1 MKCFDFD
8 ATRGG
13 YGLRY
18 FFNAGLNRETLAC
31 DEEGTE
37 FYDEDTGEYIGQVSG
52 YIPSELEEMTDNEFW
67 KILEDNYIA

>member
-1 MKCFDFD
+1 MKHFEFA

-18 FFNAGLNRETLAC
+18 FFNAGLNKQTGIC

-37 FYDEDTGEYIGQVSG
+37 FYDEENGEYIGQVNN
-52 YIPSELEEMTDNEFW
+52 ITPSELVEMGEGEFQQV
-67 KILEDNYIA
+67 LEDNYIL